1 MEGEI
6 MPLPRPCS
14 RCGDRFKP
22 TGRAQKICEK
32 CFAKAQEIGK
42 DKRSKLMQEKL

>member
-22 TGRAQKICEK
+22 TGKFQRYCDECMKILMS
-32 CFAKAQEIGK
+32 AGK
-42 DKRSKLMQEKL
+42 KKRWKKK